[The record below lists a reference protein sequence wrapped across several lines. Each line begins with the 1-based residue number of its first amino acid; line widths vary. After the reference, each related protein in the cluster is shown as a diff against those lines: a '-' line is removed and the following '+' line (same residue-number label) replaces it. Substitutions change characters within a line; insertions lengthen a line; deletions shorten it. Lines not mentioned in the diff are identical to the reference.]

1 MGWHAWALDLLLLSL
16 KSSRFA
22 HLWQNQCGKCLERK
36 DLLSQIHFLDFG
48 NQRIHD
54 YIIPGFSFYDTL
66 GFIPPTPDNVPVKLF
81 FNHIGITNY
90 TSLDWNGEDGS
101 IQVDARKDLRS
112 ILPDRYDV
120 IANMGF
126 AEHVGEY
133 DTAENLW

>member
-1 MGWHAWALDLLLLSL
+1 MGWHAHFLDFLLLSL

-22 HLWQNQCGKCLERK
+22 PYWKSECGRCSERK

-54 YIIPGFSFYDTL
+54 YIVPEFLFNSNL

-81 FNHIGITNY
+81 FDHIGLTNY
-90 TSLDWNGEDGS
+90 KSLDWNGEDGS
-101 IQVDARKDLRS
+101 IKVDAREDLRS

-126 AEHVGEY
+126 AEHVGEF